1 MKSLSHYLPKN
12 ITINLI
18 SPGNILFNNSVWDKK
33 IKVNKKKVYKIL
45 KENVPLN
52 KLGSLR
58 DIVDIVCY
66 LISEKSNY
74 ITGSNFVIDGGQ
86 TTKI

>member
-1 MKSLSHYLPKN
+1 M
-12 ITINLI
+12 
-18 SPGNILFNNSVWDKK
+18 
-33 IKVNKKKVYKIL
+33 VNKML